1 MQIEKVK
8 KILNE
13 YGFKMTENNG
23 HIVAKRGTVKAE
35 LKNIDGNWFI
45 KMFGLCLSFCNIKEF
60 DSYDVESTI
69 LNSNFRILNVR

>member
-13 YGFKMTENNG
+13 YGFKMAESNG
-23 HIVAKRGTVKAE
+23 CIIARRGAIKAE
-35 LKNIDGNWFI
+35 LKNVNGSWFI